1 MRDKALSEAAK
12 RGVRLLIEAGLRAV
26 TIEAPGLGLALEI
39 GLNLAERAYPF
50 VKAYFDPPQTLEDL
64 QQAAFDPQP
73 GYDVHH
79 VVEGGTA
86 TDANEAARVDSPDNE
101 VLIPTLKHWE
111 LNGWYAKK
119 NFRFGGIS
127 PRDYLKG
134 KSWTERQRVG
144 LIGLREIG
152 VLK

>member
-26 TIEAPGLGLALEI
+26 TIEAPGLGLMLEI
-39 GLNLAERAYPF
+39 GLNLAGRAYPF
-50 VKAYFDPPQTLEDL
+50 IRAYFDLPRTLEAL
-64 QQAAFDPQP
+64 QGAALDPQP

-79 VVEGGTA
+79 VVERA
-86 TDANEAARVDSPDNE
+86 SAQDANEAARVNSPDNE

-111 LNGWYAKK
+111 LNGWYAKQ
-119 NFRFGGIS
+119 NDRFGNMS
-127 PRDYLKG
+127 PRNYLKG
-134 KSWTERQRVG
+134 KSWAERQRVG